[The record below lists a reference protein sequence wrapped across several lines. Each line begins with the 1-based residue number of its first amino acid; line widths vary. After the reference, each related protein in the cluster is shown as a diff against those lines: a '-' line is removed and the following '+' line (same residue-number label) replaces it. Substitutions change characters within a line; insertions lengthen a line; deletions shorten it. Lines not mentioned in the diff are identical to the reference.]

1 MGNGLICRWPP
12 AFLWNCDVTN
22 LSTLTPTLSAA
33 AGQIPRGVADYFWQE
48 AHRRRELEQGLLVV
62 FRAWGYGD
70 VIPPSFEY
78 ADTIA
83 RRGSAELQAELCRF
97 LDRDGS
103 MLALRADM
111 TIAVARLVGTRL
123 HDWSMPQ
130 RFCYAGS
137 VFRDVEP
144 RAGQQREFRQA
155 GIELI
160 GSASHEA
167 DAEVLALTAQA
178 LQAVGLADFRIVLGQ
193 MQYFNGLLQAL
204 ELTGEQQ
211 SQLQAAVDRNSE
223 AELAAF
229 LAEVA
234 LPAAGK
240 RAVTELPALSGSDV
254 TGILDRA
261 ARLCL
266 NATMQ
271 AAVDNLRAISGVL
284 AAHGVLPQVSLDL
297 TEIHN
302 LGYYTGITF
311 EVLAP
316 GIGYRLASGGRYDNL
331 VGSFGAPQ
339 PAVGAAFGL
348 ERLLLALEDG
358 SDRTPAPLPA
368 DVLVAGGDRAGC
380 ILLINRLRGLGLTV
394 VVDLQGRR
402 GESLW
407 QLAQQQRIGCA
418 LDYGE
423 PTSLLWMDGGAA
435 GASCAEWGA
444 NAVWQQLQRLALAK
458 AAGASGEVKQ

>member
-1 MGNGLICRWPP
+1 MQALTYQP
-12 AFLWNCDVTN
+12 A
-22 LSTLTPTLSAA
+22 STSVALASP

-48 AHRRRELEQGLLVV
+48 AARRRRLEQALLAA

-78 ADTIA
+78 ADTFG
-83 RRGSAELQAELCRF
+83 RRGSAELQSELCRF

-144 RAGQQREFRQA
+144 RAGQQREFGQA

-160 GSASHEA
+160 GSAAPEA
-167 DAEVLALTAQA
+167 DAEVLALTVHA
-178 LQAVGLADFRIVLGQ
+178 LQAVGLRDFRIVLGQ
-193 MQYFNGLLQAL
+193 MQYFDGLLQAL
-204 ELTGEQQ
+204 QLDAGR
-211 SQLQAAVDRNSE
+211 QLQLQQAVDRNSE

-229 LAEVA
+229 LAAAA
-234 LPAAGK
+234 LP
-240 RAVTELPALSGSDV
+240 RLMHLAVQELPTLSGADV
-254 TGILDRA
+254 ETLLDRA
-261 ARLCL
+261 AEICL
-266 NATMQ
+266 NETMQ
-271 AAVDNLRAISGVL
+271 SAVANLRAICRVL
-284 AAHGVLPQVSLDL
+284 AAHGILHMVSLDL

-311 EVLAP
+311 EVLAH

-339 PAVGAAFGL
+339 PAVGAAFVL
-348 ERLLLALEDG
+348 ERLLLALDG
-358 SDRTPAPLPA
+358 GKAGALAPVPV
-368 DVLVAGGDRAGC
+368 DVLVSGSTDAEC
-380 ILLINRLRGLGLTV
+380 IALINWARAAGLNV
-394 VVDLQGRR
+394 VVDLQQRR
-402 GESLW
+402 GEALW
-407 QLAQQQRIGCA
+407 QLAEHQRIGCA
-418 LDYGE
+418 VDYGE
-423 PTSLLWMDGGAA
+423 QAIWLWMAGSNGGSDNAGEHAGGAA
-435 GASCAEWGA
+435 SVGECSRD
-444 NAVWQQLQRLALAK
+444 VLWQQLQRLALAK
-458 AAGASGEVKQ
+458 AARAVDDAEVKP

>member
-1 MGNGLICRWPP
+1 MNLP
-12 AFLWNCDVTN
+12 A
-22 LSTLTPTLSAA
+22 LSPTPLAA

-48 AHRRRELEQGLLVV
+48 AHRRRQLEQRLLAV

-78 ADTIA
+78 ADTFA

-123 HDWSMPQ
+123 HDWPMPQ

-144 RAGQQREFRQA
+144 RAGQQREFGQA
-155 GIELI
+155 GVELI
-160 GSASHEA
+160 GSASHAA

-178 LQAVGLADFRIVLGQ
+178 LEAVGLADFRIVLGQ
-193 MQYFNGLLQAL
+193 MQYFDGLLQAL
-204 ELTGEQQ
+204 GLDAAQQ
-211 SQLQAAVDRNSE
+211 SQLHGAVDRNSE

-229 LAEVA
+229 LQAAA
-234 LPAAGK
+234 LPRSHAAT
-240 RAVTELPALSGSDV
+240 VTQLPALSGADV

-261 ARLCL
+261 AGLCL

-271 AAVDNLRAISGVL
+271 AAVDNLRAICGL
-284 AAHGVLPQVSLDL
+284 LDAHGVLPKVALDL

-311 EVLAP
+311 EVLSP
-316 GIGYRLASGGRYDNL
+316 GVGYRLASGGRYDNL

-348 ERLLLALEDG
+348 ERLLLALDG
-358 SDRTPAPLPA
+358 GESAGGRRPTPLPA
-368 DVLVAGGDRAGC
+368 DVLVAGGEQADC
-380 ILLINRLRGLGLTV
+380 IALINRVRRLGLHV
-394 VVDLQGRR
+394 VVDLQQHH

-407 QLAQQQRIGCA
+407 QWAQQQRINCA
-418 LDYGE
+418 LDYGADVC
-423 PTSLLWMDGGAA
+423 TLWMAGGAT
-435 GASCAEWGA
+435 GAASASECSADVA
-444 NAVWQQLQRLALAK
+444 WQQLQRLALAK
-458 AAGASGEVKQ
+458 AAGAGEIAGAGGEEQWR

>member
-1 MGNGLICRWPP
+1 MTYLP
-12 AFLWNCDVTN
+12 A
-22 LSTLTPTLSAA
+22 LTSPAPTLP

-48 AHRRRELEQGLLVV
+48 AARRRHLEQALLAV

-78 ADTIA
+78 ADTFG
-83 RRGSAELQAELCRF
+83 RRGSAELQSELCRF

-144 RAGQQREFRQA
+144 RAGQQREFGQA

-160 GSASHEA
+160 GSAAPEA

-178 LQAVGLADFRIVLGQ
+178 LQAAGVRDFRIVLGQ
-193 MQYFNGLLQAL
+193 MQYFDGLLQAL
-204 ELTGEQQ
+204 QLDAGP
-211 SQLQAAVDRNSE
+211 QLQLLQAVDRNSE

-229 LAEVA
+229 LAAAA
-234 LPAAGK
+234 LPRLMHLAVQELPSLSGADVNTLLERAAGF
-240 RAVTELPALSGSDV
+240 
-254 TGILDRA
+254 
-261 ARLCL
+261 CL
-266 NATMQ
+266 NETMQ
-271 AAVDNLRAISGVL
+271 AAVDNLRAICRAL
-284 AAHGVLPQVSLDL
+284 AAHGVLPMVSLDL

-311 EVLAP
+311 EVLAH

-348 ERLLLALEDG
+348 ERLLLALDDG
-358 SDRTPAPLPA
+358 KASAPAPVPV
-368 DVLVAGGDRAGC
+368 DVLVSGRTDAEC
-380 ILLINRLRGLGLTV
+380 IELINRARAAGLHV
-394 VVDLQGRR
+394 VVDLQQRR
-402 GESLW
+402 GEALW
-407 QLAQQQRIGCA
+407 QLAQHQHIPCA
-418 LDYGE
+418 VDYGE
-423 PTSLLWMDGGAA
+423 QAISLWMAGGENSGEGA
-435 GASCAEWGA
+435 GASVGECSS
-444 NAVWQQLQRLALAK
+444 AVLWQQLQRLALAK
-458 AAGASGEVKQ
+458 AARAMTPGEVNL

>member
-1 MGNGLICRWPP
+1 
-12 AFLWNCDVTN
+12 
-22 LSTLTPTLSAA
+22 LTHLSALA
-33 AGQIPRGVADYFWQE
+33 SPAGQIPRGVADYFWHE
-48 AHRRRELEQGLLVV
+48 AARRRDLEATLLGV
-62 FRAWGYGD
+62 FRTWGYGD

-78 ADTIA
+78 ADTFG
-83 RRGSAELQAELCRF
+83 RRGSSELQMELCRF

-144 RAGQQREFRQA
+144 RAGQQREFGQA

-160 GSASHEA
+160 GSAAPAA

-178 LQAVGLADFRIVLGQ
+178 LAAAGLGDLRIVIGQ

-204 ELTGEQQ
+204 QLDAAR
-211 SQLQAAVDRNSE
+211 QLQLQRAVDRNSE

-229 LAEVA
+229 LDAAA
-234 LPAAGK
+234 LP
-240 RAVTELPALSGSDV
+240 RLMHLAVQELPTLSGPDV
-254 TGILDRA
+254 DALLDRA
-261 ARLCL
+261 GDLCL
-266 NATMQ
+266 NETMQ
-271 AAVDNLRAISGVL
+271 AAVDNLRAICTVL
-284 AAHGVLPQVSLDL
+284 GAHGVRDRVSLDL

-311 EVLAP
+311 EVLAH
-316 GIGYRLASGGRYDNL
+316 GVGYRLASGGRYDNL

-348 ERLLLALEDG
+348 ERLLLALDAG
-358 SDRTPAPLPA
+358 RGGPPAPVAP
-368 DVLVAGGDRAGC
+368 DVLFSGNLSTESIDLVNRARAAG
-380 ILLINRLRGLGLTV
+380 LHV
-394 VVDLQGRR
+394 VFDLQARR
-402 GESLW
+402 GEALW
-407 QLAQQQRIGCA
+407 QLAHHQGIPA
-418 LDYGE
+418 AVDYGDAI
-423 PTSLLWMDGGAA
+423 LLWMGGGQVGAA
-435 GASCAEWGA
+435 SVGECAPE
-444 NAVWQQLQRLALAK
+444 VLWQQLQRLALAK
-458 AAGASGEVKQ
+458 AARSGSQEAAL

>member
-1 MGNGLICRWPP
+1 L
-12 AFLWNCDVTN
+12 TH
-22 LSTLTPTLSAA
+22 LSTLSSP

-48 AHRRRELEQGLLVV
+48 AARRRRLEQALLAV
-62 FRAWGYGD
+62 FRSWGYGD

-78 ADTIA
+78 ADTFG
-83 RRGSAELQAELCRF
+83 RRGSAELQSELCRF

-137 VFRDVEP
+137 VFRDVEQ
-144 RAGQQREFRQA
+144 RAGQQREFGQA
-155 GIELI
+155 GVELI
-160 GSASHEA
+160 GSAAPEA

-178 LQAVGLADFRIVLGQ
+178 LQSVGLADFRIVIGQ

-204 ELTGEQQ
+204 QLDAGR
-211 SQLQAAVDRNSE
+211 QLQLQQAVDRNSE

-229 LAEVA
+229 LGEAA
-234 LPAAGK
+234 LP
-240 RAVTELPALSGSDV
+240 RLMLMAVQELPMLSGSEVDV
-254 TGILDRA
+254 LLERA
-261 ARLCL
+261 AGLCL
-266 NATMQ
+266 NETMQ
-271 AAVDNLRAISGVL
+271 AAVDNLRAICNVL
-284 AAHGVLPQVSLDL
+284 GAHGVLDKVSLDL

-331 VGSFGAPQ
+331 VGSFGNPQ

-348 ERLLLALEDG
+348 ERLLLALADG
-358 SDRTPAPLPA
+358 HATAPTPMPA
-368 DVLVAGGDRAGC
+368 DVLVSGGTDAECIELMNRARSAG
-380 ILLINRLRGLGLTV
+380 LNL
-394 VVDLQGRR
+394 VVDLQQRR
-402 GESLW
+402 GEALW
-407 QLAQQQRIGCA
+407 QLAQRQRIDCA
-418 LDYGE
+418 VDCGE
-423 PTSLLWMDGGAA
+423 QAIVLWMAGGDSTS
-435 GASCAEWGA
+435 ASCGECSRE
-444 NAVWQQLQRLALAK
+444 VLWQQLQRLALAK
-458 AAGASGEVKQ
+458 AARSGSASEVRL

>member
-1 MGNGLICRWPP
+1 L
-12 AFLWNCDVTN
+12 TH
-22 LSTLTPTLSAA
+22 LSSITSP
-33 AGQIPRGVADYFWQE
+33 AGQIPRGVADYFWGE
-48 AHRRRELEQGLLVV
+48 AARRRDLEAALLRA

-78 ADTIA
+78 ADTFG

-144 RAGQQREFRQA
+144 RAGQQREFGQA

-160 GSASHEA
+160 GSEAPAA

-178 LQAVGLADFRIVLGQ
+178 LQAVGLHDFRIVIGQ
-193 MQYFNGLLQAL
+193 MQYFDGLRQAL
-204 ELTGEQQ
+204 QLEPAREI
-211 SQLQAAVDRNSE
+211 QLQRAVDRNSE

-229 LAEVA
+229 LDDAA
-234 LPAAGK
+234 LP
-240 RAVTELPALSGSDV
+240 RLMHLAVQELPALSGADV
-254 TGILDRA
+254 YALLGRA
-261 ARLCL
+261 AGLCL
-266 NATMQ
+266 NETMQ
-271 AAVDNLRAISGVL
+271 SAVSNLRAICEVL
-284 AAHGVLPQVSLDL
+284 AAHGVLHKVSLDL

-311 EVLAP
+311 EVLAH

-331 VGSFGAPQ
+331 VGSFGDPQ

-348 ERLLLALEDG
+348 ERLLLALDDTSG
-358 SDRTPAPLPA
+358 RVPAPVAA
-368 DVLVAGGDRAGC
+368 DVLVSGGADAGC
-380 ILLINRLRGLGLTV
+380 IELINRARNLGLHV

-402 GESLW
+402 GEALW
-407 QLAQQQRIGCA
+407 QLAQHQRIGTA
-418 LDYGE
+418 VDAVDYD
-423 PTSLLWMDGGAA
+423 SDRNLLWMAGGEANTTA
-435 GASCAEWGA
+435 PGASVGECTRD
-444 NAVWQQLQRLALAK
+444 VLWQLLQRLALAK
-458 AAGASGEVKQ
+458 AARRGVQEEAFL